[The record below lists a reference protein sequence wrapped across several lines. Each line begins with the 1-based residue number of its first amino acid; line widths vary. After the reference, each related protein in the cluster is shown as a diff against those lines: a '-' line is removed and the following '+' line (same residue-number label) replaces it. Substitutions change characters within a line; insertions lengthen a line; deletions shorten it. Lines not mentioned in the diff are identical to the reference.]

1 MTLKD
6 CYFALEGDYEEV
18 VGRLYSEA
26 LVQKFAVKFLAD
38 KSFQLLDESLKAG
51 SYEEAE
57 ELCCEE
63 GTPGLR
69 KKRTSYFGNEAVE
82 YTISITPEKG
92 LVFKAVIRN

>member
-51 SYEEAE
+51 RIPPHWSFS
-57 ELCCEE
+57 CS
-63 GTPGLR
+63 R
-69 KKRTSYFGNEAVE
+69 WS
-82 YTISITPEKG
+82 
-92 LVFKAVIRN
+92 